1 MISATDDSWV
11 QVRNSDSSALLT
23 RILRKGEHYK
33 VPARTGL
40 KLFTGNAGA
49 LKISVNG
56 EEVPSLGP
64 FGKIARNI
72 PLDETLLT
80 HTAVD

>member
-1 MISATDDSWV
+1 M
-11 QVRNSDSSALLT
+11 T
-23 RILRKGEHYK
+23 RILRKGEEYK
-33 VPARTGL
+33 VPVRTGL

-56 EEVPSLGP
+56 TQAPSLGS

-72 PLDETLLT
+72 PLDESLLT
-80 HTAVD
+80 YTVAD